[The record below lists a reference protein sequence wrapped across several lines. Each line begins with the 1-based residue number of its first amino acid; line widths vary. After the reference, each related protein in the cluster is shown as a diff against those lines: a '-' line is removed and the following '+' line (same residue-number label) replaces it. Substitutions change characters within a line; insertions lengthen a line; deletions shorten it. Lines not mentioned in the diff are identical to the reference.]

1 MTRWLPRIDFGP
13 WGGGDLDGSGRVEGR
28 SIVFQ
33 WGPIFFELCAGRVV
47 R

>member
-1 MTRWLPRIDFGP
+1 MRRWLPRIDIGR
-13 WGGGDLDGSGRVEGR
+13 WGGGGIDNDSHVEGR
-28 SIVFQ
+28 SLVFQ